1 MGEEKETE
9 PTKAMM
15 KRADVAL
22 SERGVQLRSM
32 DELQRFCRAAMVS
45 GVFDADKDR
54 NADQLMAI
62 AVMKAQYGMELGLP
76 PVAALRGV
84 IVGDSGKLE
93 LSAGA
98 MAALIQRTGRY
109 RYRVR
114 EHTAEACRIEFFD
127 GAESIGES
135 TFTLEDARQA
145 EVRLKTKN
153 GYSTNWTKFP
163 RNMLFARALSNGA
176 RWFCPEIF
184 FGTAYAEGETAG
196 VIPGDTDHEI
206 EVPRQPAPQPQSRA
220 PQAPTTSRPG
230 QAEPPPAA
238 TSAPAG
244 ASDSEPPPHDD
255 GDAGPPEDSETPWEH
270 ARNAAAVKA
279 AEAELGARVEGVK
292 PPPQPRPTN
301 FWAHCKSLGLDK
313 PVVDAML
320 VAEFGHAEFSRLNV
334 TDKKRAAALATAE
347 ANRRKAQ
354 GAAIVLGAKGA
365 A

>member
-184 FGTAYAEGETAG
+184 FGAAYAEGETAG

-230 QAEPPPAA
+230 QAVTPPAA

-255 GDAGPPEDSETPWEH
+255 ADGPPETEAYAETAWSH
-270 ARNAAAVKA
+270 AREAAAVKA
-279 AEAELGARVEGVK
+279 AEAELGAKVEGVG
-292 PPPQPRPTN
+292 PPEPASIY
-301 FWAHCKSLGLDK
+301 AHAKAHGFRDPAK
-313 PVVDAML
+313 VDELIA
-320 VAEFGHAEFSRLNV
+320 AQFGRAFKHLTPEER
-334 TDKKRAAALATAE
+334 KQAAALIAAE
-347 ANRRKAQ
+347 GAKLRTQ
-354 GAAIVLGAKGA
+354 GAAIVRGARGGA
-365 A
+365 